1 MKKNYTNTTYLET
14 EFQVN
19 LRNTILSFVS
29 DESWNTTMLSGAI
42 SNMEVTEEAKE
53 TEEALDRVQK
63 TGM

>member
-1 MKKNYTNTTYLET
+1 MET

-42 SNMEVTEEAKE
+42 TNMEVTEEAKE
-53 TEEALDRVQK
+53 TEEAHDRVQK